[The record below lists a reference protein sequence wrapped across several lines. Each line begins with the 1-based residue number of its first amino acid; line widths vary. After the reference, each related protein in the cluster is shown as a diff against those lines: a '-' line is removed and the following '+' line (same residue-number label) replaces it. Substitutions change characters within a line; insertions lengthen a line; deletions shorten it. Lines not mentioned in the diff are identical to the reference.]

1 LKRIALAAAGAAVA
15 GLAACSQTAGPA
27 AAPASQ
33 GTVTPPVSCSQQ
45 YHSWEHGQ
53 GKGLMAALHAVS
65 SAQTSGGSHVLTIAL
80 KKEKPAVAR
89 AARHPI
95 PACADPRGYWNVLL
109 MHVNAA
115 AAGKG
120 PESSLRAAMK
130 DVPVIHHMLLTE
142 IGRTVK

>member
-1 LKRIALAAAGAAVA
+1 
-15 GLAACSQTAGPA
+15 
-27 AAPASQ
+27 
-33 GTVTPPVSCSQQ
+33 
-45 YHSWEHGQ
+45 
-53 GKGLMAALHAVS
+53 M
-65 SAQTSGGSHVLTIAL
+65 LTIAL